1 MVGLLVIELL
11 EELGG
16 EGGIFSDERGGFMVH
31 GGWGVDGWVGV
42 P

>member
-1 MVGLLVIELL
+1 MARLASIELV

-16 EGGIFSDERGGFMVH
+16 EGGVLIVVNDGSGG
-31 GGWGVDGWVGV
+31 GVDGWVGV